1 MKKLLILVILLI
13 TFQFAFANNGNW
25 ELQYTSAV
33 EQLQILRASAGM
45 IYGVGYK
52 YFVKSVNGV
61 DFQNIMVADCD
72 SLHLET
78 VWMISSSIGY
88 CGGFIGNHIM
98 QPVLYKTG
106 DGGQNWTKFEQ
117 IEQQFVQCY
126 VKNIQFISEQE
137 GYLVFYPLFNFDGFR
152 VYRTIDG
159 GQNWSLVY
167 GPTQGSPIT
176 SDFSS
181 GLMVIGT
188 FSPPDGVLVSTNGL
202 NWQFYE
208 MSDFYPT
215 AVIVSNK
222 RLILL
227 AALDFIYSDDLG
239 INWFN
244 SDQSQIAGG
253 VSSGCLTRNSLSE
266 QNNNIYAIM
275 SLRNNNNQLFPGIV
289 RSLNNGASWQWIV
302 QPNHMPDQSCQLYGI
317 CYWGEYVYIAHNL
330 CIYRMYV
337 GPPVDNDDPVVP
349 FDPKLN
355 LTCYPNPFKGN
366 TKIKFNQIDDGP
378 ITMSIYNIKGQL
390 IRTLMEGELLPVGEH
405 EVSWDGKT
413 ASGKPAVAG
422 VYLCKLR
429 SKEHS
434 ATRKVILVR

>member
-1 MKKLLILVILLI
+1 MKKILIFVLLLMIA
-13 TFQFAFANNGNW
+13 FQSFANNGNW

-167 GPTQGSPIT
+167 GPTQGRPIT

-349 FDPKLN
+349 EVSE
-355 LTCYPNPFKGN
+355 THYWPNPFIN
-366 TKIKFNQIDDGP
+366 HVNIKINQISRDP
-378 ITMSIYNIKGQL
+378 VTVTIYNIKGQVVRSL
-390 IRTLMEGELLPVGEH
+390 VNNQKLSPGEQLV
-405 EVSWDGKT
+405 WDGRNDL
-413 ASGKPAVAG
+413 GRPVVAG
-422 VYLCKLR
+422 VYFFKL
-429 SKEHS
+429 SS
-434 ATRKVILVR
+434 GYFSTTRKIIMIK

>member
-13 TFQFAFANNGNW
+13 IYQFSFANNGNW

-52 YFVKSVNGV
+52 YFVKSVNGA

-72 SLHLET
+72 SLHLKT

-98 QPVLYKTG
+98 QPVLYKTD

-117 IEQQFVQCY
+117 IEQQSVQCL
-126 VKNIQFISEQE
+126 VQNIQFVSEQE
-137 GYLVFYPLFNFDGFR
+137 GYLVFYPLFGFDGFR
-152 VYRTIDG
+152 IYRTIDG

-167 GPTQGSPIT
+167 ELTRGFPGA

-181 GLMVIGT
+181 SLMVIGT
-188 FSPPDGVLVSTNGL
+188 GFPHGALVSTNGL

-222 RLILL
+222 RLISLTFSG
-227 AALDFIYSDDLG
+227 FIYSDDLG
-239 INWFN
+239 INWLN
-244 SDQSQIAGG
+244 SDQSQVAGG
-253 VSSGCLTRNSLSE
+253 VSSGCLTSHYLSG

-275 SLRNNNNQLFPGIV
+275 GLMNNNYQIFPGIV
-289 RSLNNGASWQWIV
+289 RSLNNGVSWQWIV
-302 QPNHMPDQSCQLYGI
+302 QPNHMPDQSGQLYGI
-317 CYWGEYVYIAHNL
+317 CYWGEYIYIAHNL

-355 LTCYPNPFKGN
+355 LTCYPNPFKGS

-378 ITMSIYNIKGQL
+378 TTMSIYNIKGQL

-405 EVSWDGKT
+405 EVRWDGKT
-413 ASGKPAVAG
+413 ASGQQAVAG

-434 ATRKVILVR
+434 STRKVILVR